1 MVHVVRGQIA
11 VEFTIMFGFAVLI
24 GLLFLLS
31 ANTLFAGVNEDQRRT
46 AIDEVGYAIQ
56 DEIILATTVQDGY
69 RRAILVPERADRFT
83 YTLTSTTTAVTLTS
97 GATIITYAHPPI
109 IGQIQ
114 KGQNVIVKDG
124 DVTVI
129 Q

>member
-1 MVHVVRGQIA
+1 MAHAARGQIA
-11 VEFTIMFGFAVLI
+11 IEFIIMFGFAAII

-31 ANTLFAGVNEDQRRT
+31 ANTLFAGINEDQRRT

-69 RRAILVPERADRFT
+69 QRTILVPERADRFT
-83 YTLTSTTTAVTLTS
+83 YTLTSTATAVRIAS
-97 GATIITYAHPPI
+97 GTTIITYTHPPI

-114 KGQNVIVKDG
+114 KGRNLIAKDG
-124 DVTVI
+124 NVTVT